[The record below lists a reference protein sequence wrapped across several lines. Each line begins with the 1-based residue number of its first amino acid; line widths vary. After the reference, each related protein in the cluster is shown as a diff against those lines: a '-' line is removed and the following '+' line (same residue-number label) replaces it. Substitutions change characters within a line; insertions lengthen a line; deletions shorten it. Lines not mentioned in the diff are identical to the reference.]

1 MKVLLLYKNNNKTLW
16 RLPATKLILLI
27 FFQWIFRI
35 TFKLIIVMSKK
46 KPFCYYFD
54 MLASL
59 IYPPMLESTEHPH
72 TPLQKIARRR
82 VISIIICLHG
92 DPKHHFLGWEYTL
105 YFLTLEIVTYF
116 QNLFSIVLW
125 YRLNLI
131 FVVYIFPK
139 DYFISNFNL
148 HHCNLT
154 ILRHHTW
161 LIRLHSKRFASFSF
175 PDESSK

>member
-16 RLPATKLILLI
+16 RLQATKFILLI

-35 TFKLIIVMSKK
+35 TFKLIIVISKK

-59 IYPPMLESTEHPH
+59 LYPPMLESTEHPH
-72 TPLQKIARRR
+72 THRCKKVQRR

-116 QNLFSIVLW
+116 QNLFSIVQW
-125 YRLNLI
+125 YILTFDICSL
-131 FVVYIFPK
+131 
-139 DYFISNFNL
+139 YFS
-148 HHCNLT
+148 
-154 ILRHHTW
+154 
-161 LIRLHSKRFASFSF
+161 
-175 PDESSK
+175 

>member
-16 RLPATKLILLI
+16 RLQATKIIWLI

-35 TFKLIIVMSKK
+35 QSKLIIVMSKK

-59 IYPPMLESTEHPH
+59 LYPPMLESTEHPH
-72 TPLQKIARRR
+72 THRCKKVQRR

-116 QNLFSIVLW
+116 QNLFSIVD
-125 YRLNLI
+125 RHLI
-131 FVVYIFPK
+131 FVVYIFSK
-139 DYFISNFNL
+139 DYFISNVNL

-161 LIRLHSKRFASFSF
+161 LIRLH
-175 PDESSK
+175 